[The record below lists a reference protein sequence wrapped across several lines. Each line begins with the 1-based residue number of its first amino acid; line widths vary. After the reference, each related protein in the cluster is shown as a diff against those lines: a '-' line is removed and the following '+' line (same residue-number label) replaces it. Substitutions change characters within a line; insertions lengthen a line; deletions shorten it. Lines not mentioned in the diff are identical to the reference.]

1 MTTQNIAL
9 FKALGAKMSYL
20 DQRQKVISQNVANA
34 DTPGYQPKD
43 LTAVDFG
50 RVLKDVARTNVLNPE
65 TTNPMH
71 LPAVGEIAD
80 PDRKEQKI
88 TYEIAPA
95 GNAVVLEEQ
104 MMMSAKNSMD
114 YNLMTT
120 LYQKNVS
127 LIRTALG
134 RGQ

>member
-9 FKALGAKMSYL
+9 FKALSAKMDYL
-20 DQRQKVISQNVANA
+20 GQRQRVIAQNVSNA
-34 DTPGYQPKD
+34 DTPGYKPQD
-43 LTAVDFG
+43 LLPVDFG
-50 RVLKDVARTNVLNPE
+50 QVLKKVSKSGGVGIE

-71 LPAVGEIAD
+71 MPS
-80 PDRKEQKI
+80 PDQIEDTKEVKSKK

-95 GNAVVLEEQ
+95 GNAVIMEEQ
-104 MMMSAKNSMD
+104 LLNAGRTVMD

-120 LYQKNVS
+120 LYQKNVG

-134 RGQ
+134 RN